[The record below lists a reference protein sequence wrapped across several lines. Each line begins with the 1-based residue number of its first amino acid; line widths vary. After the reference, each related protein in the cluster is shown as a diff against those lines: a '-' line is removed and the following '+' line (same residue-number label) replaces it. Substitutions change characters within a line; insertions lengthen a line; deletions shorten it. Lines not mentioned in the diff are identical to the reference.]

1 VRTLPPWTMPAATC
15 VTIFGGVEAPEVT
28 ALRAERAAPELRELY
43 ERMLRIRQFEAKVD
57 VLYRQGRVRGPAH
70 LGLGQEAI
78 AVGVASA
85 LGPGDY
91 SLGTYRG
98 HAHAL
103 ARGAPEEPVLRELL
117 GRVGGIC
124 GGKGGSMHITSVEH
138 GYYGSY
144 AIVGGHIPTAVGMAW
159 ASRIRRDGR
168 VTACF
173 FGDGTTNIGAFHEA
187 VNLAAVWKLP
197 VVFVCENN
205 LYMEYTP
212 IGDVI
217 PVDRP
222 AADRAPAYGLESLVV
237 DGNDVAAVREMALA
251 AVERA
256 RRGDGPS
263 LVEAVTYRLGG
274 HSVADGGAYR
284 HPDEVAAARVRDPLV
299 RLATELAQSG
309 AMAVEASDALV
320 AQVKTEMDAMAV
332 RVLAEPTPDAADAW
346 TDMWSDGS
354 ATWRN

>member
-1 VRTLPPWTMPAATC
+1 
-15 VTIFGGVEAPEVT
+15 
-28 ALRAERAAPELRELY
+28 
-43 ERMLRIRQFEAKVD
+43 MLRIRQFETKLD

-78 AVGVASA
+78 AVGVAAA
-85 LGPGDY
+85 LGPGDA

-103 ARGAPEEPVLRELL
+103 ARGASEEAVLRELL
-117 GRVGGIC
+117 GRVGGVC

-159 ASRIRRDGR
+159 ASRIRGDGG

-197 VVFVCENN
+197 AVFVCENN
-205 LYMEYTP
+205 HYMEYTP

-217 PVDRP
+217 PVERP
-222 AADRAPAYGLESLVV
+222 AADRAPAYGLEPLVV
-237 DGNDVAAVREMALA
+237 DGNDVAAVREVARA

-256 RRGDGPS
+256 RRGDGPT
-263 LVEAVTYRLGG
+263 LVEATTYRLTG

-284 HPDEVAAARVRDPLV
+284 HPDEVSAARARDPLV
-299 RLATELAQSG
+299 RLATDLARSGEMTVDQS
-309 AMAVEASDALV
+309 EALV
-320 AQVKTEMDAMAV
+320 ARVKGEMDALAAH
-332 RVLAEPTPDAADAW
+332 VLAEPAPDAAAAW
-346 TDMWSDGS
+346 TGMWSDGS
-354 ATWRN
+354 STWRN